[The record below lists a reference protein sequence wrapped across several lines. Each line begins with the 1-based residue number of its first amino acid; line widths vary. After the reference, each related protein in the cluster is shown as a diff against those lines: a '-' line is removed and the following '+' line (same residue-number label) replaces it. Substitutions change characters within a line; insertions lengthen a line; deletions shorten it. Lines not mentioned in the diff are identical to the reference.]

1 MKMIFSSAPQKMLRV
16 YRQEGGREV
25 LRRIGLKLRERWARS
40 RNHRNPPLL
49 PEAAGQPTPTNSF
62 PSAAIASVDVVIC
75 VHNALSD
82 VQRCLESLQTCPDGR
97 MRILLVDDGSAEET
111 AAFLRAHAQQHHQRL
126 IRNASA
132 LGYTFAANQGL
143 RASSADRVVLLNS
156 DTLVT
161 PGWLDAMLMVMERD
175 AHIGVVGPLSNTA
188 SWQSIPHVEESG
200 DWKSNAIPSGLDLP
214 SYAASLRCLL
224 PTSHAEV
231 GFVNGFCMLLR
242 RETINDV
249 GLFDED
255 TFGQGYG
262 EENDFCLRAYK
273 RGWRLAVCLQAYVFH
288 AQSKS
293 YSIERRLKLCKD
305 ADHLLDAKH
314 GRALKQQQLGCT
326 MAHPLLLFSRTA
338 SLQAE
343 SQHHTLEQL
352 QREHAGR
359 RLLYL
364 LPAGHAG
371 GGSNVVIAEA
381 TALRQAG
388 LDVWIANLPEH
399 RNSFRANYPE
409 LELPCCYADLSNPEI
424 LAFQTTDFDAVVAT
438 HNLSAHWLAQAMLAV
453 TNPDLRLGYYI
464 QDFEPYFYPEGSR
477 GWRTAHS
484 SYSLEAPFVRFCKTG
499 WTASKLQ
506 QKCGIHCALIGP
518 SVDARR
524 FAPSPLHKPSDSSSK
539 WSPIIVVAMI
549 RTSCERRQPQLTAQL
564 LHQLDQRLGSQ
575 VQLLSFGS
583 SDAELLSLGIRIQPG
598 FTNLGR
604 LNPTAVAALL
614 QQADLFVDASSFQA
628 MGLTAME
635 AMASRCAVVG
645 PREGGLPEVIGSDGT
660 PLARCVDTSSLSDL
674 VETCITLIQNPT
686 EREALAQRGPEVSS
700 YQPLLA
706 ASRML
711 NLLFADRQ
719 ANGA

>member
-1 MKMIFSSAPQKMLRV
+1 MTSNSAPQKILRV

-25 LRRIGLKLRERWARS
+25 FRRIGLKLRERWARLRIRRRRPS
-40 RNHRNPPLL
+40 LL
-49 PEAAGQPTPTNSF
+49 PGAVEHPAITNS
-62 PSAAIASVDVVIC
+62 SSRDATTSVDVVIC

-82 VQRCLESLQTCPDGR
+82 VQRCLESLQACPDGR

-111 AAFLRAHAQQHHQRL
+111 AAFLGAQAQQHHLRL

-132 LGYTFAANQGL
+132 RGYTFAANQGL
-143 RASSADRVVLLNS
+143 RASCADRVVLLNS

-161 PGWLDAMLMVMERD
+161 PGWLDAMLKVMDSD
-175 AHIGVVGPLSNTA
+175 ACFGVVGPLSNTA
-188 SWQSIPHVEESG
+188 SWQSIPHVEEAG
-200 DWKSNAIPSGLDLP
+200 DWKRNEIPSGLDLP
-214 SYAASLRCLL
+214 SYAAALRRLM

-249 GLFDED
+249 GLLDED

-262 EENDFCLRAYK
+262 EENDFCLRAHK

-293 YSIERRLKLCKD
+293 YSTERRLKLCQH
-305 ADHLLDAKH
+305 ADRLLDAKH
-314 GRALKQQQLGCT
+314 GSVLKHQQLGCT
-326 MAHPLLLFSRTA
+326 MAHPLLQFGRIA

-343 SQHHTLEQL
+343 AFHHTHEQL
-352 QREHAGR
+352 QVKHAGR
-359 RLLYL
+359 KLLYL

-399 RNSFRANYPE
+399 RNSFRASYPE
-409 LELPCCYADLSNPEI
+409 LELPCCYADLSNPEA
-424 LAFQTTDFDAVVAT
+424 LAFQATDFDAVVAT
-438 HNLSAHWLAQAMLAV
+438 HNLSAHWLAQARPAT
-453 TNPDLRLGYYI
+453 TNADLRLGYYI
-464 QDFEPYFYPEGSR
+464 QDFEPLFYPKGSK
-477 GWRTAHS
+477 GWSTALS

-499 WTASKLQ
+499 WTATTLKQHGGVS
-506 QKCGIHCALIGP
+506 CAVIGP

-524 FAPSPLHKPSDSSSK
+524 FAPAPVHQPAEGPTDGPALT
-539 WSPIIVVAMI
+539 VVAMI
-549 RTSCERRQPQLTAQL
+549 RTSCERRQPKLTAKLFQQ
-564 LHQLDQRLGSQ
+564 LHQRFGRQAR
-575 VQLLSFGS
+575 LLSFGS
-583 SDAELLSLGIRIQPG
+583 SDAELLALGIRAQPS

-604 LNPTAVAALL
+604 LNPAAVAALL

-628 MGLTAME
+628 MGLSAME
-635 AMASRCAVVG
+635 AMASGCAVVG
-645 PREGGLPEVIGSDGT
+645 PSQGGLPEVVGSDGV
-660 PLARCVDTSSLSDL
+660 PLAQCVDTHSPSALLEACS
-674 VETCITLIQNPT
+674 TLIQARA
-686 EREALAQRGPEVSS
+686 EREALAQRALQVSN

-706 ASRML
+706 ASRMV
-711 NLLFADRQ
+711 NLLFADRP